1 MVRKSTH
8 FTALAFALMATALVQ
23 GSMLAGFDSLAEQGS
38 STQASAATTATAVV
52 ELPRVEVTYV
62 RG

>member
-8 FTALAFALMATALVQ
+8 FTALALALMATALVQ
-23 GSMLAGFDSLAEQGS
+23 GSMLAGFDALAEQGS
-38 STQASAATTATAVV
+38 TQAAAAAAATAAM